1 MKNTVRNFFVAI
13 VVSITVF
20 ITFYYTVIY
29 ATKKTIVFDSSD
41 ILIIIFF
48 GFLSLI
54 IVLMLLCINSKLNIF
69 SDALLDIFNKIEIS
83 EENLV
88 KLERSTQRI
97 ILKDVKENK
106 EFKEKAL
113 ERIGHE
119 EKSEQQQE

>member
-20 ITFYYTVIY
+20 ITFYYAIIY

-69 SDALLDIFNKIEIS
+69 SDALLDISNKIEIS

-106 EFKEKAL
+106 EFKEKVL
-113 ERIGHE
+113 ERMGHE